1 MSGIYRGLAA
11 LTTKRVGGIQLN
23 TIDNF
28 RVSQNELLQ
37 SISDLKVMIQPEFL
51 KVKPNAKTVYET
63 LCSLGDM
70 MKSHLSD
77 EGKNLF
83 PPLLIH
89 EDNKLKSLAWGFIT
103 GERPLRKQF
112 DSYYK
117 KWLKDCDFNFT
128 EDFLVETNELFSS
141 IESRIV
147 QEQQVLLPRLEK
159 TGLFSSAE
167 SAIN

>member
-117 KWLKDCDFNFT
+117 KWGVSWIYRWMKDQKERVKLMRQEPDIMDYYNAYQELLK
-128 EDFLVETNELFSS
+128 E
-141 IESRIV
+141 
-147 QEQQVLLPRLEK
+147 EK
-159 TGLFSSAE
+159 TAGY
-167 SAIN
+167 